1 MCTARSGGRPHG
13 LQARPCASSG
23 IAAVQHWIA
32 NLLIEINLILT
43 AQIVTRMQNWLS
55 DSALG
60 PDPRHSSTDFST
72 AFVDNFT

>member
-1 MCTARSGGRPHG
+1 VRHG
-13 LQARPCASSG
+13 
-23 IAAVQHWIA
+23 IA

-43 AQIVTRMQNWLS
+43 AQIVTRTQNWLS

-60 PDPRHSSTDFST
+60 GDPRHSSTDFST